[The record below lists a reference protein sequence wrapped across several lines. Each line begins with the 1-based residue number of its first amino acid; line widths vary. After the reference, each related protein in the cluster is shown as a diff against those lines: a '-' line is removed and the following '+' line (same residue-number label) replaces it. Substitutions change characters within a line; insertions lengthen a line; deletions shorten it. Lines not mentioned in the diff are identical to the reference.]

1 MNSKNIEHAL
11 YMENLLAGGLGA
23 EVEITS
29 VTYDSRQVTPGCLF
43 ICKGQAFKKEYLM
56 SAVEQGAVA
65 YLAENNYDV
74 SVPCML
80 VTDIRKAMAV
90 ATSCFYGY
98 PSHDLQVIGITG
110 TKGKT
115 TTAFITRALLAASGK
130 RFGLMSSVMTD
141 TGRTCEESHLTT
153 PESPD
158 LQKMLYEMRE
168 EQLSGVV
175 MEVSSQ
181 GLAYDRVLGVKFASA
196 AFLNIGQDH
205 ISPIEHNT
213 FEEYFDAKKRI
224 FSLSNRVC
232 INLDDEF
239 SKDMVDAACVQ
250 SCEIVTFGFSQ
261 EADVRAY
268 DLNRKGDC
276 TVFRVRTSSFDRQF
290 TLPLIGA
297 FNVYNALAAI
307 CLCMNIMSV
316 DDMIRG
322 MKSVRVPGRMEVIQ
336 KKDITVIV
344 DYAHNKLSFESL
356 FSDMRKEYPGR
367 RLISIYGCPGGKAFL
382 RRTDLGEVSG
392 RLADHTIL
400 TAEDPNFEDVEQ
412 INNEIGEHIHA
423 AGGSYDSIPD
433 REQAIKTAILQAKS
447 GDVIIITGK
456 GEETYQKVNGVYEP
470 FEGDI
475 PLSKKYL
482 AQR

>member
-11 YMENLLAGGLGA
+11 YMENLLVPGEIKG
-23 EVEITS
+23 VDITS
-29 VTYDSRQVTPGCLF
+29 VTYDSRQVQPNSLF
-43 ICKGQAFKKEYLM
+43 ICKGQAFKEEYLL
-56 SAVEQGAVA
+56 SAIKRGAVA
-65 YLAENNYDV
+65 YLSDKKYDV
-74 SVPCML
+74 SIPGII

-90 ATSCFYGY
+90 ATACFYGN
-98 PSHDLQVIGITG
+98 PSHDMQVIGITG

-115 TTAFITRALLAASGK
+115 TTAFITRALLSSSNK
-130 RFGLMSSVMTD
+130 RFGLISSIMTD

-158 LQKMLYEMRE
+158 LQKMLNEMRE
-168 EQLSGVV
+168 ERLSGVV

-181 GLAYDRVLGVKFASA
+181 GLAYDRVLGVKFASS

-205 ISPIEHNT
+205 ISPIEHKT
-213 FEEYFDAKKRI
+213 FEEYFEAKKRI
-224 FSLSNRVC
+224 FELSERVC
-232 INLDDEF
+232 INIDDEF
-239 SKDMVDAACVQ
+239 SEDMLAAARSQ
-250 SCEIVTFGFSQ
+250 SCKIVTFGFS
-261 EADVRAY
+261 EYADVQAY
-268 DLNRKGDC
+268 DLKRKGNC
-276 TVFRVRTSSFDRQF
+276 TAFRVRCAEFDRQF

-307 CLCMNIMSV
+307 CLCMNVMSV
-316 DDMIRG
+316 DDMVAG
-322 MKSVRVPGRMEVIQ
+322 MKTVRVPGRMEVIQ

-356 FSDMRKEYPGR
+356 FSDMRREYPGR
-367 RLISIYGCPGGKAFL
+367 RLISVYGCPGGKAYL

-412 INNEIGEHIHA
+412 INREVGEHILSV
-423 AGGSYDSIPD
+423 GGTFDSIPN
-433 REQAIKTAILQAKS
+433 RKQAIETAILQAQP

-456 GEETYQKVNGVYEP
+456 GEETYQKVNGIYEP

-475 PLSKKYL
+475 PLSEKYL
-482 AQR
+482 ALR

>member
-11 YMENLLAGGLGA
+11 YMENLLESG
-23 EVEITS
+23 EIKDVDITS
-29 VTYDSRQVTPGCLF
+29 VTYDSRQVQPGCLF
-43 ICKGQAFKKEYLM
+43 ICKGQAFKEEYLL
-56 SAVEQGAVA
+56 SAIESGAIA
-65 YLAENNYDV
+65 YLSDKQYDV
-74 SVPCML
+74 SIPGII

-90 ATSCFYGY
+90 ATACFYGN
-98 PSHDLQVIGITG
+98 PSHNMQVIGITG

-115 TTAFITRALLAASGK
+115 TTAFITRALLSASSK
-130 RFGLMSSVMTD
+130 RFGLISSVMTD

-158 LQKMLYEMRE
+158 LQRMLYEICE
-168 EQLSGVV
+168 ERLAGVV

-181 GLAYDRVLGVKFASA
+181 GLAYDRVLGVKFASS

-205 ISPIEHNT
+205 ISPIEHKT
-213 FEEYFDAKKRI
+213 FEEYFEAKKRI
-224 FSLSNRVC
+224 FELSDRVC
-232 INLDDEF
+232 INIDDEF
-239 SKDMVDAACVQ
+239 SEDMLAAAQLQ
-250 SCEIVTFGFSQ
+250 SCEIVTFGFS
-261 EADVRAY
+261 EHADVRAY
-268 DLNRKGDC
+268 DLKRKGNS
-276 TVFRVRTSSFDRQF
+276 TAFRVRTAGFDRQF

-307 CLCMNIMSV
+307 CLCMNVMSV
-316 DDMIRG
+316 DDMVTG
-322 MKSVRVPGRMEVIQ
+322 MKAVRVPGRMEVIQ

-356 FSDMRKEYPGR
+356 FSDMRQEYPGR
-367 RLISIYGCPGGKAFL
+367 RLISVYGCPGGKAYL

-412 INNEIGEHIHA
+412 INREIGEHILSV
-423 AGGSYDSIPD
+423 GGTFDSIPD
-433 REQAIKTAILQAKS
+433 REQAIKTAILQARA
-447 GDVIIITGK
+447 GDVIVITGK

-475 PLSKKYL
+475 SLAEKYL
-482 AQR
+482 ALR

>member
-11 YMENLLAGGLGA
+11 YMENLLVDGLG
-23 EVEITS
+23 EDVDITS

-43 ICKGQAFKKEYLM
+43 ICKGQTFKEEYLV
-56 SAVEQGAVA
+56 SAIKQGAAA
-65 YLAENNYDV
+65 YLSEKKYDV
-74 SVPCML
+74 PALGMI
-80 VTDIRKAMAV
+80 VTNIRKAMAI
-90 ATSCFYGY
+90 ATACYY
-98 PSHDLQVIGITG
+98 ENPSLGLNVIGITG

-115 TTAFITRALLAASGK
+115 TTAFITRALLSASGK
-130 RFGLMSSVMTD
+130 RFGLISSVMTD

-158 LQKMLYEMRE
+158 LQKMLHEMRE
-168 EQLSGVV
+168 EKLSGVV

-181 GLAYDRVLGVKFASA
+181 GLAYDRVLGVKFASS

-205 ISPIEHNT
+205 ISPIEHKT
-213 FEEYFDAKKRI
+213 FDEYFGAKKRI
-224 FSLSNRVC
+224 FALSGRVC
-232 INLDDEF
+232 INIDDEF
-239 SKDMVDAACVQ
+239 SKDMLAAARQQDCD
-250 SCEIVTFGFSQ
+250 IITFGFS
-261 EADVRAY
+261 ENADVRAY
-268 DLNRKGDC
+268 DLTRKGDC
-276 TVFRVRTSSFDRQF
+276 TVFRVKTAAFDRQF

-316 DDMIRG
+316 DDMVKG

-356 FSDMRKEYPGR
+356 FTDMRKEYPGR
-367 RLISIYGCPGGKAFL
+367 RLISIYGCPGGKAYL

-392 RLADHTIL
+392 KLADHTIL

-412 INNEIGEHIHA
+412 INMEIGEHISA
-423 AGGSYDSIPD
+423 VGGSFQSIPD
-433 REQAIKTAILQAKS
+433 REQAIKTAILQAQA
-447 GDVIIITGK
+447 GDVVIITGK

-475 PLSKKYL
+475 PLSAKYL

>member
-11 YMENLLAGGLGA
+11 YMENLLAGGL
-23 EVEITS
+23 EKDVEITS
-29 VTYDSRQVTPGCLF
+29 VTYDSRQVTSGCLF
-43 ICKGQAFKKEYLM
+43 ICKGQAFKKEYLI
-56 SAVEQGAVA
+56 SAIEHGAVV
-65 YLAENNYDV
+65 YISEINYGV
-74 SVPCML
+74 SAPCIL

-90 ATSCFYGY
+90 ATACFYGN
-98 PSHDLQVIGITG
+98 PSHDMQVIGITG

-115 TTAFITRALLAASGK
+115 TTAFITRALLSASGK
-130 RFGLMSSVMTD
+130 RFGLISSVMTD

-168 EQLSGVV
+168 EKLSGVV

-181 GLAYDRVLGVKFASA
+181 GLAYDRVMGVKFASS

-205 ISPIEHNT
+205 ISPIEHKT

-224 FSLSNRVC
+224 FSLSERVC

-239 SKDMVDAACVQ
+239 SKDMISAAQMQ
-250 SCEIVTFGFSQ
+250 SCDIVTFGFS
-261 EADVRAY
+261 EDADVRAY
-268 DLNRKGDC
+268 DLKRKGDC
-276 TVFRVRTSSFDRQF
+276 TVFRVRSASFDRQF
-290 TLPLIGA
+290 VLPLIGA

-316 DDMIRG
+316 DDMIKG
-322 MKSVRVPGRMEVIQ
+322 MKAVRVPGRMEVIQ

-367 RLISIYGCPGGKAFL
+367 RLISVYGCPGGKAYL

-392 RLADHTIL
+392 KLADHTIL

-412 INNEIGEHIHA
+412 INKEIGEHIYSV
-423 AGGSYDSIPD
+423 GGTYDSIPD
-433 REQAIKTAILQAKS
+433 REQAIKAAILQAKA

-456 GEETYQKVNGVYEP
+456 GEETYQKVNGVYES

-475 PLSKKYL
+475 PLSEKYL